1 MIGAEVMRN
10 LIYAAWVKSGEPAP
24 PSRSS
29 PNDPQN
35 TANPLSP
42 GNPLYNPKTGSAPAG
57 KP

>member
-1 MIGAEVMRN
+1 MRN
-10 LIYAAWVKSGEPAP
+10 LIYTAWVKSGEPAP
-24 PSRSS
+24 PSRFS